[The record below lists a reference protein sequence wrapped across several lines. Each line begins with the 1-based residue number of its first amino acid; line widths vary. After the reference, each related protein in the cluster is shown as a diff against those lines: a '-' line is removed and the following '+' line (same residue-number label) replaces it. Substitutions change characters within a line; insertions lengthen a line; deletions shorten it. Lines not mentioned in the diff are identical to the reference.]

1 MNFNTMDLLKVMNN
15 EITLKTLN
23 HLQERRTIT
32 EDYKNFNQIQL
43 ESEQR
48 QIQFDPYLLKNT
60 SMGLF

>member
-1 MNFNTMDLLKVMNN
+1 MDLLKVMNN

-32 EDYKNFNQIQL
+32 EDHENFNKIQL